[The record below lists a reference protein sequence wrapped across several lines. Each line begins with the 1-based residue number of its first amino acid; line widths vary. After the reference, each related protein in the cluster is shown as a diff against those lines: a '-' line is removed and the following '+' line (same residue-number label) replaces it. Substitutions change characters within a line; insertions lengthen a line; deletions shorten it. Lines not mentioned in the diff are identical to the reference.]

1 MLVRVRKKLPQT
13 PIVNNNA
20 EEDAGETGE
29 ESREVTQRTSG
40 ETGFGRDYKNSIL
53 SLRVCKLVHL
63 SPILLWTWAGFFPY
77 LEESSRR
84 SDVAGLARLGQKRW
98 ECFHLTKHSFSR
110 DLFVSLS
117 TWTGALSHQ
126 PWKKPGDSTASILER
141 PRGASGSPQLWSL
154 PIQAPELCGG
164 ESSPRHRLQVADTPS
179 ATDASVNPVNP
190 WARHI

>member
-63 SPILLWTWAGFFPY
+63 SPILL
-77 LEESSRR
+77 
-84 SDVAGLARLGQKRW
+84 
-98 ECFHLTKHSFSR
+98 
-110 DLFVSLS
+110 
-117 TWTGALSHQ
+117 
-126 PWKKPGDSTASILER
+126 
-141 PRGASGSPQLWSL
+141 
-154 PIQAPELCGG
+154 
-164 ESSPRHRLQVADTPS
+164 
-179 ATDASVNPVNP
+179 
-190 WARHI
+190 